1 MFVNSKCEYF
11 ELTEDDILTWKSKV
25 NRTKIAFDW
34 HEEYLEKQTA
44 SENNTDNDESEIS
57 EEEADVT
64 VAYSS
69 QNKEYE
75 ASDSDLESE
84 DIKEEEVK
92 AISLETKDL
101 VNNAEAQEAGS
112 LLTS

>member
-1 MFVNSKCEYF
+1 M
-11 ELTEDDILTWKSKV
+11 
-25 NRTKIAFDW
+25 
-34 HEEYLEKQTA
+34 
-44 SENNTDNDESEIS
+44 
-57 EEEADVT
+57 
-64 VAYSS
+64 AYSS